1 MTWPLE
7 CSSENST
14 LDDIDLIR
22 LGKHI
27 SSVFMLLTVASFSEC
42 QNLKGCPRDFGP

>member
-22 LGKHI
+22 YEKRI
-27 SSVFMLLTVASFSEC
+27 FMVSNFSDVNMHQLRFIQLVAC
-42 QNLKGCPRDFGP
+42 